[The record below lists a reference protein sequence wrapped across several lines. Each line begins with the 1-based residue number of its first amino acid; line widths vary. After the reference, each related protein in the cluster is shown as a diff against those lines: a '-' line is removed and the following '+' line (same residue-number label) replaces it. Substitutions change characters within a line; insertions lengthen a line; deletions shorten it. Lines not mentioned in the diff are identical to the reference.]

1 MLARCNGQSLQI
13 ILLIAALSTL
23 YSCSDSHFDV
33 GPCEFQSFPGS
44 AQFTEL
50 KPVTSGNEVYFD
62 FIASDPTVSIK
73 YLNNN
78 GKNLQFSIFDGNVT
92 QYVFTNAWLT
102 AVGISVGA
110 AIPAQYKELRQGS
123 CPPGYV
129 SFPTITG
136 AQGG

>member
-1 MLARCNGQSLQI
+1 MN
-13 ILLIAALSTL
+13 ILS
-23 YSCSDSHFDV
+23 SCSETRGID

-50 KPVTSGNEVYFD
+50 KPVTDGNEVYFD
-62 FIASDPTVSIK
+62 FIASDPTLSLK

-78 GKNLQFSIFDGNVT
+78 GKNLQLSVFDGDVT
-92 QYVFTNAWLT
+92 HYAFTNEWLNT
-102 AVGISVGA
+102 NGISVGSSV
-110 AIPAQYKELRQGS
+110 PAQYEELRQGY
-123 CPPGYV
+123 CAPGFV

>member
-1 MLARCNGQSLQI
+1 MLTRPKSQLLQI
-13 ILLIAALSTL
+13 ILLIISMNIF
-23 YSCSDSHFDV
+23 YSCSDSRGAG

-44 AQFTEL
+44 AQFTEI
-50 KPVTSGNEVYFD
+50 KPVTNGNEVYFD
-62 FIASDPTVSIK
+62 FIASDPTLSLK

-78 GKNLQFSIFDGNVT
+78 GKNLQFSVFDGDIT
-92 QYVFTNAWLT
+92 HYVFTDEWLSSN
-102 AVGISVGA
+102 GISVGA
-110 AIPAQYKELRQGS
+110 TISAQYEELLQGS